1 MNLKRQCWWFTIL
14 HISIGDALL
23 YVGIFFL
30 YMLARSMESKCLFL
44 CLGCWTT
51 GWTWCRSIHASWGWG
66 EKCVRWW
73 VWVFPL
79 NSLYMFIN
87 QSLGKISN
95 LTICVSFNW
104 NVGWLSCF
112 VTWDNRIWEVKHFTA
127 TTVTLVDHHLTP
139 RSSIGE
145 SSQPTWKIVEFYSTW
160 MCLQWLFTSFPL
172 KPTFGEGYFVFFS
185 FNCSEPPE
193 NVSVDLG
200 RMYICWHL

>member
-1 MNLKRQCWWFTIL
+1 MVFFFCTFLQGQWRASAFSC
-14 HISIGDALL
+14 ALD
-23 YVGIFFL
+23 VGRLDVDPCELRFVG
-30 YMLARSMESKCLFL
+30 Y
-44 CLGCWTT
+44 GGT
-51 GWTWCRSIHASWGWG
+51 
-66 EKCVRWW
+66 
-73 VWVFPL
+73 VFPL
-79 NSLYMFIN
+79 NSLYMFIK

-95 LTICVSFNW
+95 LTNNVSFNW

-127 TTVTLVDHHLTP
+127 TTVTIVGHHLTH

-145 SSQPTWKIVEFYSTW
+145 SPQPTWKIVELYSNW